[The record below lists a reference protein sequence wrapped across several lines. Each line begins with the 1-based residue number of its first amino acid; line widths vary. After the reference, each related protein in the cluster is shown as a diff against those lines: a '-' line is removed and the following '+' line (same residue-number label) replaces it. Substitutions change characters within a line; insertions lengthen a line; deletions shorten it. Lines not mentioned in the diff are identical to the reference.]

1 MGSCAQEKERT
12 FVKPRKDQG
21 TNKSNQ
27 HLAAT
32 HKETLEGEEV
42 RKQCPQKDLG

>member
-12 FVKPRKDQG
+12 FVKAAKDEG
-21 TNKSNQ
+21 KSNFCE

-32 HKETLEGEEV
+32 HKETLEG
-42 RKQCPQKDLG
+42 